1 MQKFIEKE
9 IIKKGY
15 VQRARTNALNNLAQ
29 LCHALKVDVKVT
41 DRQGETNCIS
51 ELEFENIPIKVD
63 LK

>member
-9 IIKKGY
+9 IIK
-15 VQRARTNALNNLAQ
+15 QRARTNALNNLTQ
-29 LCHALKVDVKVT
+29 LCHALKGDVKVT

-51 ELEFENIPIKVD
+51 ELEFENNQ